1 MYAHTPSGIV
11 SRAPVARQSVAWA
24 RRLGM
29 GFAWSVLTGA
39 SAMAAGGAVELM
51 SLEAGAAVPAVW
63 QTIQLKTMIPV
74 TRYDVVAWDGEL
86 AIRSQA
92 QASMSLLVRAVSVDL
107 QLTPILCWRW
117 RSEQV
122 LKTADITKKSS
133 DDLSARIYVSMDM
146 PSSSMSLATRAA
158 LAIARNLFGRDVPD
172 AALSYVWDNRLPT
185 GTSLPSAYT
194 DRARLVVLKNHE
206 SKVRTWHE
214 ERRDVLA
221 DIQAE
226 FGVAP
231 LRITAVAL
239 ATDTDNT
246 GEAAQA
252 GFARLRFVARDQ
264 SCQAA

>member
-1 MYAHTPSGIV
+1 MPASWQRVGLAY
-11 SRAPVARQSVAWA
+11 
-24 RRLGM
+24 RLCM
-29 GFAWSVLTGA
+29 GFAHAALMGGNA
-39 SAMAAGGAVELM
+39 IAAGGAVELM
-51 SLEAGAAVPAVW
+51 SLEAGAAVPAPW
-63 QTIQLKTMIPV
+63 QTIQLKTTTPA
-74 TRYDVVAWDGEL
+74 TRYDVAVWDSEL

-92 QASMSLLVRAVSVDL
+92 QASMSLLVRPISVDL
-107 QLTPILCWRW
+107 LRTPILCWKW

-133 DDLSARIYVSMDM
+133 DDLSARVYVSMDM

-172 AALSYVWDNRLPT
+172 AALSYVWDNRQPA

-206 SKVRTWHE
+206 SKVRTWFE

-221 DIQAE
+221 DIQTE

-252 GFARLRFVARDQ
+252 GFARLRFVGRDQ
-264 SCQAA
+264 PC

>member
-1 MYAHTPSGIV
+1 MPIV
-11 SRAPVARQSVAWA
+11 WHRVVSAG
-24 RRLGM
+24 RLSLL
-29 GFAWSVLTGA
+29 FVVTVLTGA
-39 SAMAAGGAVELM
+39 DVIAAGGAVELM
-51 SLEAGAAVPAVW
+51 SLEAGAAVPAPW
-63 QTIQLKTMIPV
+63 QTIQLKSTIPV
-74 TRYDVVAWDGEL
+74 TRYDVTVWDGEL

-92 QASMSLLVRAVSVDL
+92 QASMSLLVRPISVDL
-107 QLTPILCWRW
+107 QRTPILCWRW

-122 LKTADITKKSS
+122 LKAADITKKSS
-133 DDLSARIYVSMDM
+133 DDVSARVYVSMDM
-146 PSSSMSLATRAA
+146 ASSSMSLATRAA

-172 AALSYVWDNRLPT
+172 AALSYVWDNRQPP

-206 SKVRTWHE
+206 SKLRTWFE

-231 LRITAVAL
+231 LRITALAL

-252 GFARLRFVARDQ
+252 GFTRLRFVGRDQ
-264 SCQAA
+264 PC